1 MMEKRKMGKCNV
13 EVSPLGYGMMRP
25 PMLDGTVGNFD
36 KDGKKIDIEQTIS
49 LVRYA
54 IDHGVNY
61 VDTAYN
67 YMGGHSERVTGLAL
81 QDGYRE
87 KVFLATKSPTYLY
100 QSEDDFDRFLNTQ
113 LERLQT
119 DHIDFYLL
127 HTLGRENWDKV
138 LKFGALD
145 RLRQAK
151 KDGKVRFIGFSFHDE
166 FPVFKEIV
174 DYLGDEWDFCQI
186 QLNYMDANEREAFQQ
201 AGMKGYRLTEELG
214 IPLVIMEPIK
224 GGSLAAFPEDITEM
238 YRKLDKDASVA
249 SFALRWVGSLPNVK
263 VILSGMS
270 TMEQVED
277 NLKTFREFKPLSEEE
292 KQTIDKVVEIINSR
306 IQNGCTGCRYCM
318 PCPAGVDIP
327 QNFRIW
333 NLYHMYRNYNMV
345 KNNWEK
351 NLAEEN
357 KAKNCIKCGKCE
369 RACPQ
374 KLSIREDLVKVQEDL
389 DKKEFVL

>member
-186 QLNYMDANEREAFQQ
+186 QLNYLDMEEQ
-201 AGMKGYRLTEELG
+201 AGYQGLQYAAERNLG
-214 IPLVIMEPIK
+214 VIIMEPLR
-224 GGSLAAFPEDITEM
+224 GGAL
-238 YRKLDKDASVA
+238 ASVPKKA
-249 SFALRWVGSLPNVK
+249 EALFTAHGKTPVEAALQFLWSMPEVGV
-263 VILSGMS
+263 VLSGMNS
-270 TMEQVED
+270 LEQVKG
-277 NLKTFREFKPLSEEE
+277 NLSYAEHIPERYFEREKVLFETAKA
-292 KQTIDKVVEIINSR
+292 TIEQYSLI
-306 IQNGCTGCRYCM
+306 GCTACKYCAD
-318 PCPAGVDIP
+318 CPSGIKISDIFGIY
-327 QNFRIW
+327 NNYCKDGDDERAKS
-333 NLYHMYRNYNMV
+333 LYGAL
-345 KNNWEK
+345 EK
-351 NLAEEN
+351 NAHD
-357 KAKNCIKCGKCE
+357 CIGCGQCE
-369 RACPQ
+369 SLCPQ
-374 KLSIREDLVKVQEDL
+374 HLPIISLLPKVDDAIQG
-389 DKKEFVL
+389 KA